1 MIEKPF
7 IDSGHCSANE
17 HKDCLVYL
25 ENWLYLQKYI
35 FLPHWI

>member
-7 IDSGHCSANE
+7 IDSGHCSVNE

-25 ENWLYLQKYI
+25 ENKN
-35 FLPHWI
+35 H